1 MSRVLV
7 IEPEAEAEIAES
19 ADWYEERNPVART
32 GFLSALDRSLHLIRE
47 RPEQYQIVH
56 RQTRRALLDG
66 YPYALFY
73 KVTESQIIIVSC
85 FHTSRNPKSWRDRLR

>member
-1 MSRVLV
+1 MLV
-7 IEPEAEAEIAES
+7 IEPETEAEIAES

-32 GFLSALDRSLHLIRE
+32 GFLSALDRALHLIRE
-47 RPEQYQIVH
+47 RPEQYQIVY

-73 KVTESQIIIVSC
+73 KVTESQIIIVSS
-85 FHTSRNPKSWRDRLR
+85 FHTSRNPKTWRDRLR